1 MYSLDFLI
9 LVSHSKEVPTALKIH
24 NIACLTLNSLLA
36 NDLRKL
42 QNNPKVVC
50 IITGIGFKNTQ
61 LALNW
66 IRQNIS
72 CKLFIN
78 LGSAGSSNSNYLH
91 KLVCPQQFICNK
103 KSYLGLGLFPFLLN
117 NTSILTVSNCESVQQ
132 LNLNSSSAVIDMES
146 FWQAEF
152 CHRHNIY
159 YCSLKFITDMNN
171 LSTKSSYLKS
181 LTFLQDQ
188 FNSIINEIL
197 TPIKDSVSVI
207 IPTYNRAKF
216 LIRSIDSVLNQTHQ
230 AHCIVVN
237 DGSTDETQTI
247 LTSYKSKIDV
257 IRLDQNKGVSY
268 ARNIG
273 ISHANSNWMSFL
285 DSDDQW
291 HSNKLKNQ
299 LDFYKHHPY
308 FSILQ
313 SQENWIRDNKKV
325 NKKKQFNKASG
336 FIWDICLNRCMI
348 SPSSVLIKKDIFDKF
363 NLFDE
368 SLPVCEDYDLW
379 LRLSRFLLVGLEDS
393 FSLNKFAG
401 HENQL
406 STSFEVMDR
415 FRLSALKKALKNETH
430 PDFITKL
437 QDIINFKKTIIT
449 NGKLKRGKNS
459 ILSK

>member
-9 LVSHSKEVPTALKIH
+9 LVSHSKEVPTALKTH
-24 NIACLTLNSLLA
+24 NIACLTLSSLLA

-42 QNNPKVVC
+42 NNTPKVVC

-66 IRQNIS
+66 VKQNIS

-91 KLVCPQQFICNK
+91 KLVCPQQFTFNNTA
-103 KSYLGLGLFPFLLN
+103 YLGLGLFPFLLN
-117 NTSILTVSNCESVQQ
+117 KTSILTVSNCKSVQQ
-132 LNLNSSSAVIDMES
+132 LSLNSSSAVIDMES

-152 CHRHNIY
+152 CHQHNIY

-171 LSTKSSYLKS
+171 SSTKSSYLKS
-181 LTFLQDQ
+181 LTYLQDK
-188 FNSIINEIL
+188 FNNVICELFS
-197 TPIKDSVSVI
+197 PIKDSVSVI

-216 LIRSIDSVLNQTHQ
+216 LTRSIDSVLNQTHQ
-230 AHCIVVN
+230 AHCIVVD
-237 DGSTDETQTI
+237 DGSTDETHRI

-257 IRLDQNKGVSY
+257 LRLDQNKGVSH

-273 ISHANSNWMSFL
+273 ILHANSNWISFL

-313 SQENWIRDNKKV
+313 SQENWIRNDEKV
-325 NKKKQFNKASG
+325 NKKKHFNKVSG

-348 SPSSVLIKKDIFDKF
+348 SPSSVLIKKDVFNSFD
-363 NLFDE
+363 LFDE
-368 SLPVCEDYDLW
+368 SLPICEDYDLW

-415 FRLSALKKALKNETH
+415 FRLIALKKALKNETH
-430 PDFITKL
+430 PNFITKL
-437 QDIINFKKTIIT
+437 QDLVSLKDQILTK
-449 NGKLKRGKNS
+449 GKLKRGKNS
-459 ILSK
+459 ILSN